1 MANFG
6 QRLDARGFLGQ
17 RGESILLVNAHRSRH
32 SRTRGPQRAQ
42 VQVQGDA
49 GMELITPFLAVM
61 CVVLVVLLWR
71 EA

>member
-1 MANFG
+1 MG
-6 QRLDARGFLGQ
+6 
-17 RGESILLVNAHRSRH
+17 
-32 SRTRGPQRAQ
+32 
-42 VQVQGDA
+42 QVQGDA